1 MSEMSPYP
9 CRSSQRVSIVTTVV
23 LVAYLLQY
31 FNIQM
36 RKLENSEETI
46 KSSVKE
52 LPPGSNVRDYLTAK
66 VKYWSHYVFSAR
78 PPKPIQPN
86 TANTNHFVDG
96 GCQNFTVVSI
106 MLRCTCQEL
115 ELNTVTR
122 QVETYESL
130 REKWSAELSK
140 LRTEH
145 AQKQHLISDLEHSLE
160 ECSKQPQNQQVQT
173 SVHFTT

>member
-1 MSEMSPYP
+1 
-9 CRSSQRVSIVTTVV
+9 
-23 LVAYLLQY
+23 
-31 FNIQM
+31 M
-36 RKLENSEETI
+36 R
-46 KSSVKE
+46 
-52 LPPGSNVRDYLTAK
+52 
-66 VKYWSHYVFSAR
+66 FSAR
-78 PPKPIQPN
+78 PPKPILPN
-86 TANTNHFVDG
+86 TGNINHFVDG
-96 GCQNFTVVSI
+96 GSQNFTVVSI

-173 SVHFTT
+173 SVYILLLIFGRHANKKGQIQRPGRGLQILLPKRLKIWRVKMAKKNVS